1 MCAPQSSQVRA
12 LLREFKNAALQVN
25 CGSVWNIPHSAIGY
39 VIPSLISTT
48 EWRRPHSLNERAP
61 EMAKEKRD
69 FPESPAE
76 NSPDEAGS
84 VEVKFGGT
92 TASILEHLPFTFSR
106 KIRGHDATVGR

>member
-1 MCAPQSSQVRA
+1 
-12 LLREFKNAALQVN
+12 
-25 CGSVWNIPHSAIGY
+25 
-39 VIPSLISTT
+39 
-48 EWRRPHSLNERAP
+48 
-61 EMAKEKRD
+61 MAKEKRD